1 MSKFYTDPRTQY
13 GNISHQATVVIQCT
27 QDKRDM
33 VDRMRISAGTAEKKK
48 DYYVHGSNATLDN
61 SVCRIDRGDLVF
73 RLGTSSVPRGNLL
86 NNAPPVS
93 SCVNGL
99 AVRKAKDDKK
109 IDPKD
114 EEANNLKLAEGIQ
127 VLGVSLG
134 ATTPNP
140 DSGDGLGVKN
150 QITVRTQGTTTLF
163 NNGQTNFVP
172 GDTIMWKIPTKAD
185 VAHAKKTGSRFGRNT
200 DKILLH
206 LTSMKMFYKN
216 FDAGFKDMLAAKDKD
231 DYKKNVKTSVD
242 HFNLEMKK
250 FVAHSIYHSARGSN
264 QAGFVNIPFKDV
276 WVFLDPGVDGR
287 LGEIVDYTDAN
298 KKKIVNDVIK
308 YINDAWDSMADDK
321 ESAVHDAL
329 HAFLAVQADAKRRV
343 VGKCLSYSK
352 PNTGVDCLLGTS

>member
-33 VDRMRISAGTAEKKK
+33 VDRMRVYNGAADKKQ
-48 DYYVHGSNATLDN
+48 DYYIHNSAATLDN

-93 SCVNGL
+93 ACLNGL
-99 AVRKAKDDKK
+99 AVRKGKKDKM

-114 EEANNLKLAEGIQ
+114 EEELNLKLAEGIQ

-140 DSGDGLGVKN
+140 DEGTGLGVKN

-163 NNGQTNFVP
+163 NNGSSNFVP
-172 GDTIMWKIPTKAD
+172 GDTVIWTIPTKEQIKD
-185 VAHAKKTGSRFGRNT
+185 NKKRFGRNSE
-200 DKILLH
+200 KILLR
-206 LTSMKMFYKN
+206 LEPMRMFYKR
-216 FDAGFKDMLAAKDKD
+216 FDEGFKDSLTWKDPAD
-231 DYKKNVKTSVD
+231 HKKHVKTTVD

-250 FVAHSIYHSARGSN
+250 FAAHSVFHSMKKTGAAKN
-264 QAGFVNIPFKDV
+264 LEFADV
-276 WVFLDPGVDGR
+276 FQWLDPGAKLAEYRQRNTSGDG
-287 LGEIVDYTDAN
+287 DTDMVL
-298 KKKIVNDVIK
+298 KTIEDT
-308 YINDAWDSMADDK
+308 WDSMAKD
-321 ESAVHDAL
+321 ESSLVNDAISG
-329 HAFLAVQADAKRRV
+329 FLRVQADATRRK

-352 PNTGVDCLLGTS
+352 PNTGVDVLLGTS